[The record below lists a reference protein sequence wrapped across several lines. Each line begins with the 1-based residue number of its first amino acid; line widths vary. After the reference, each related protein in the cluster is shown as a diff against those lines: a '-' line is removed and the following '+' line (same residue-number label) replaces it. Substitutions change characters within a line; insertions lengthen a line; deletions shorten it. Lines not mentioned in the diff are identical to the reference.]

1 MPGEYK
7 DNAELSSEISASGAG
22 AVLLTVPRMETRIK
36 KLSQFILYKVFQ
48 HIACKVNPASGIRTH
63 DAYRKYFKLKIL
75 HAKERIL
82 KNISLHKELL

>member
-1 MPGEYK
+1 MQYKKITADCYFVSYGERRIF
-7 DNAELSSEISASGAG
+7 LQ
-22 AVLLTVPRMETRIK
+22 PRMETRIK
-36 KLSQFILYKVFQ
+36 KLSQFILYKVCQ